1 MDPEAFRT
9 TGVRKRRLEFQYIA
23 THLLV
28 KYATKLQNCIK
39 FSTVSLIKTTFL
51 QHIFLF
57 KPVASV
63 RRNLNELFNPG
74 SDLKEERKNTHKVA
88 KK

>member
-9 TGVRKRRLEFQYIA
+9 TGDRKRRLEFQYIA
-23 THLLV
+23 TYLLV
-28 KYATKLQNCIK
+28 KYAKKLQNCIK
-39 FSTVSLIKTTFL
+39 FCIVSLFKITFL

-63 RRNLNELFNPG
+63 RRNLTELFNPG
-74 SDLKEERKNTHKVA
+74 SDLKEKRKKYS
-88 KK
+88 